1 MIVEF
6 IDRFRWDLEN
16 DEYSHY
22 LQIEGGISFISH
34 IIHFTWNVEVF
45 CSYIFRCHYRNMR
58 LVIVRRRIGNILI
71 PGVGFFTFFEL
82 WNAFNIILHIYL
94 FIYLYARD
102 EYILKLIH
110 YNFVLWYYSFVRS
123 IKKTNSKQG
132 SLHTTLI
139 STLTGWFIHTYILWM
154 ELEPLS
160 FHLSFNAIL

>member
-1 MIVEF
+1 
-6 IDRFRWDLEN
+6 
-16 DEYSHY
+16 
-22 LQIEGGISFISH
+22 
-34 IIHFTWNVEVF
+34 
-45 CSYIFRCHYRNMR
+45 MR

-123 IKKTNSKQG
+123 IKRPTPNKDHSTQHLYRHWQDG
-132 SLHTTLI
+132 SYIHI
-139 STLTGWFIHTYILWM
+139 YCGWNWNHCHFICLSMPYYNKKNTQERIIL
-154 ELEPLS
+154 E
-160 FHLSFNAIL
+160 FIIKV